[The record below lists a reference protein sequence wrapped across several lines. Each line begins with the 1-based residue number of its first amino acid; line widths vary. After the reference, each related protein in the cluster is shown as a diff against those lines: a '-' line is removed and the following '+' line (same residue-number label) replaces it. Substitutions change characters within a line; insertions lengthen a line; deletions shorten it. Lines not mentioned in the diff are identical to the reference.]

1 MSEAFERE
9 LNSRLQALAACSP
22 PSDGW
27 EQFQQRRRR
36 RLHRPLLAA
45 AATVAGVTVLVAAL
59 WSEPAAIPTVR
70 SDDLQASDQASTSPN
85 PLPTLIAQSQALEH
99 QWRQRKVALTGGNEA
114 RRIARLEGGLA
125 MIDVQLNAAAPGSP
139 EELALWRNRVQLMSA
154 LVATPQ
160 TDPGLRTAAY
170 EVPL

>member
-45 AATVAGVTVLVAAL
+45 AATV
-59 WSEPAAIPTVR
+59 R

-114 RRIARLEGGLA
+114 QRIARLEGGLA

>member
-9 LNSRLQALAACSP
+9 LSSRLQALAACTP
-22 PSDGW
+22 PPDGW

-36 RLHRPLLAA
+36 RLARPPLAI
-45 AATVAGVTVLVAAL
+45 AATVAGAAILVAAL
-59 WSEPAAIPTVR
+59 WSEPEAIPTVR
-70 SDDLQASDQASTSPN
+70 SDEVQASASPS
-85 PLPTLIAQSQALEH
+85 PLPTLIAQSQALEN
-99 QWRQRKVALTGGNEA
+99 QWRQRKVSLNGGNDA
-114 RRIARLEGGLA
+114 QRIARLEGGLA

-160 TDPGLRTAAY
+160 TNPGLRTASY

>member
-45 AATVAGVTVLVAAL
+45 AATVAGVTILVAAL

-70 SDDLQASDQASTSPN
+70 SDDLQASTSPN

-114 RRIARLEGGLA
+114 QRIARLEGGLA

-139 EELALWRNRVQLMSA
+139 
-154 LVATPQ
+154 
-160 TDPGLRTAAY
+160 AARAAAR
-170 EVPL
+170 

>member
-45 AATVAGVTVLVAAL
+45 AATVAGVTILVAAL

-70 SDDLQASDQASTSPN
+70 SDDLQASTSPN

-99 QWRQRKVALTGGNEA
+99 QWRQRKVALTGGHEA
-114 RRIARLEGGLA
+114 QRIARLEGGLA
-125 MIDVQLNAAAPGSP
+125 MIDVQLSAAAPGSP
-139 EELALWRNRVQLMSA
+139 EELALWRNRVQQMSA